1 MRSFSEAVAFSP
13 RILASGTLC
22 AFLIEQN
29 RAFGESVDYGQ
40 EVRSMSVLSDLVYER
55 QEWVHQYG
63 TLIRRHHHLRIV
75 TNYALLITVGLLLH
89 FFHERILILIR
100 SILSY

>member
-1 MRSFSEAVAFSP
+1 MLFYR
-13 RILASGTLC
+13 LDK
-22 AFLIEQN
+22 IEQS
-29 RAFGESVDYGQ
+29 RAFGERMDYGQ

-63 TLIRRHHHLRIV
+63 TLMRRHQHLKIV
-75 TNYALLITVGLLLH
+75 ADYVLLITIGLLAY
-89 FFHERILILIR
+89 FFHERILIFIR